1 MEPQKAIQVKSHQ
14 KPWSGHGDH
23 LKFGQP
29 HGGSSLRIDLS
40 DDRNRWLEWVV
51 TIVLA
56 SYEHIMI
63 IYIYN
68 YMGISMYI
76 YIWVKWLTCG
86 SWNRCIFVYMEQ
98 LYIYNTY
105 INIGLT
111 EMLGEQ
117 NYIHQFTVSLCS
129 AWIDGYQ
136 GGISHFYLKDGLLN
150 NP

>member
-1 MEPQKAIQVKSHQ
+1 MEPQESIQVKSHQ

-40 DDRNRWLEWVV
+40 DDRNRWLERVV

-76 YIWVKWLTCG
+76 YIYGLNGLHVGLG
-86 SWNRCIFVYMEQ
+86 IDVYLYIWNN
-98 LYIYNTY
+98 YIYNTY

-111 EMLGEQ
+111 EMLVEQ

-129 AWIDGYQ
+129 A
-136 GGISHFYLKDGLLN
+136 
-150 NP
+150 